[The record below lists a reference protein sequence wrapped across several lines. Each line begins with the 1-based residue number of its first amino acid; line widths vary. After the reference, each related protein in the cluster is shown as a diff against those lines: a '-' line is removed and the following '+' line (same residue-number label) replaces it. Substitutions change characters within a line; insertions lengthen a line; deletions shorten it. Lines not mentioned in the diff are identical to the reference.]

1 MFSRSRLAIAVMAV
15 SAALAQADDSSP
27 KNQPTLLNQV
37 TVTASRVEKSQQD
50 IAGTVTVIDSEQ
62 MEKDVVNDI
71 KDLVR
76 YEPGVSVGSG
86 GRSGLSGF
94 NIRGMGEN
102 RVKIMID
109 GVDQSKAFNPG
120 GDYLTSKRNFVDIET
135 LKAVEIIKGP
145 ASSLYGSDALGGM
158 VAFQTKDPADLLRK
172 SGDDT
177 HASVKAGYAS
187 ADKGFTE
194 TLSLANRT
202 GDLETLLIYTRRD
215 HKETETYGGA
225 DIYGEG
231 RGEADPLDTGLDN
244 ILAKVQYQL
253 NDAHRVGLTGEYQNA
268 KTDAKV
274 MSMKQP
280 EGVTGKDEK
289 KRFRIGMF
297 HEWEADL
304 ALFDQA
310 RWQLDWQKSETEM
323 NTRMPAYT
331 ADFGPGGKVPFPNR
345 LQEYNYSEKTVQFN
359 AQFDKQLALAGLD
372 NYVIYGLN
380 ASKTK
385 AENTNTSNNLDNGSV
400 TKSSYIPTIDVVN
413 YGLFVQDDIQVND
426 KLTVTP
432 GLRYDHFKYE
442 PDVQPGSPA
451 QVKDASDSKVTGRLG
466 SVYKL
471 NQNLSLFA
479 QFSQGFKAPGF
490 REMYYTRVGHGYEH
504 RANPN
509 LKPEES
515 NSFELGIRGNN
526 RLGSFEVTGFYNKY
540 KNFIGSEVVDQSKNA
555 TQNKNIAKAR
565 IKGIEFRGQLW
576 LDEAINAPEGTSM
589 RVSAAWA
596 DGENNETDKPL
607 DSVAPLKG
615 VIGLSYDAPSEIWGG
630 EAIWTVVQ
638 GKKKSEISD
647 KSDFASKGYGIFDL
661 TAYYKPVEQLTLRA
675 GLFNLTDKKYWIWE
689 DVRGRSADFAG
700 LDRYTQP
707 GRNVSVSAKWVF

>member
-27 KNQPTLLNQV
+27 RNQPTLLNQV

-120 GDYLTSKRNFVDIET
+120 GNYLTSKRNFVDIET

-158 VAFQTKDPADLLRK
+158 VAFQTKDPADLLQK

-177 HASVKAGYAS
+177 HASVKAGYES

-215 HKETETYGGA
+215 HKETETHSGA
-225 DIYGEG
+225 DIYGSG
-231 RGEADPLDTGLDN
+231 RGKADPLDTGLDN

-253 NDAHRVGLTGEYQNA
+253 NDAHRVGLTGEYHNA
-268 KTDAKV
+268 KTDAKP
-274 MSMKQP
+274 MSMNP
-280 EGVTGKDEK
+280 DGVTGKDEK
-289 KRFRIGMF
+289 TRSRIGF
-297 HEWEADL
+297 SHEWQADL

-310 RWQLDWQKSETEM
+310 SWQLDWQKSETEM
-323 NTRMPAYT
+323 DTRMPAYE
-331 ADFGPGGKVPFPNR
+331 ADFGPGGKFPYPNR
-345 LQEYNYSEKTVQFN
+345 LQEYDYSENTYQLN
-359 AQFDKQLALAGLD
+359 AQFDKQLTLSGLD
-372 NYVIYGLN
+372 HYFIYGLN
-380 ASKTK
+380 VSKTD
-385 AENTNTSNNLDNGSV
+385 AENNNTSNNLDDGSV
-400 TKSSYIPTIDVVN
+400 TKSSYIPQIDVVN
-413 YGLFVQDDIQVND
+413 YGLFAQDDIQIND
-426 KLTVTP
+426 RLTITP
-432 GLRYDHFKYE
+432 GLRYDRFKYDPKAE
-442 PDVQPGSPA
+442 AGSPT
-451 QVKDASDSKVTGRLG
+451 QIKDAKDSKVTGRLG
-466 SVYKL
+466 SVFKL
-471 NQNLSLFA
+471 NQDLALFA

-490 REMYYTRVGHGYEH
+490 HEMYYTRVSHGYSIL
-504 RANPN
+504 ANPS

-515 NSFELGIRGNN
+515 NSFELGLRGNY

-540 KNFIGSEVVDQSKNA
+540 KNFIQSVVVDETKNVSQS
-555 TQNKNIAKAR
+555 QNVAKAR

-647 KSDFASKGYGIFDL
+647 KTDFASKGYGIFDL